1 MSSNSK
7 VGGILFDLYV
17 CLQGRRPIP
26 PRVSASFIELYE
38 KALEVGSWEEVFG
51 RPISPHERDKLERRM
66 NESRRVAE
74 AVEDL
79 QAKGESLNEAAFE
92 AIGRDTAV
100 GGKPRSRSF

>member
-1 MSSNSK
+1 
-7 VGGILFDLYV
+7 
-17 CLQGRRPIP
+17 
-26 PRVSASFIELYE
+26 
-38 KALEVGSWEEVFG
+38 
-51 RPISPHERDKLERRM
+51 M

-100 GGKPRSRSF
+100 GGKTKVKELLKERRFWSAQANRLLELGRKISTNYRR